1 MFSLPPRTR
10 RWLVTDFLEEMA
22 DESSRRAGLAR
33 ERSADLEIRAKQSPP
48 PVVLDLSAPGFDVI
62 AEVKVASP
70 SEGNLVSGLP
80 DAATLVKLA
89 AAYDQGG
96 AAAISV
102 LTETISFQGSM
113 GDLEAVSAA
122 SSLPVMRKDF
132 LVDPIQVLEARA
144 GGASGVLLIA
154 RMLPGELL
162 EEMTDLTLDFGMFV
176 LVEVFDRSD
185 LESAARVFDR
195 EVLVG
200 VNARDLSSLEV
211 DLSRFESLAPHL
223 PDHLPAVAESGLST
237 GDDVATVAGLGYR
250 MALVGSSLVRSTDP
264 VSALEAMLGAGRGR
278 LEEEDS

>member
-1 MFSLPPRTR
+1 
-10 RWLVTDFLEEMA
+10 LVPDFLEEMA

-33 ERSADLEIRAKQSPP
+33 DRLADLESRAKQSPP
-48 PVVLDLSAPGFDVI
+48 PVALDLSAPGFDVI
-62 AEVKVASP
+62 AEVKMASP
-70 SEGNLVSGLP
+70 SEGSLVSGPP
-80 DAATLVKLA
+80 DTATLVELA
-89 AAYDQGG
+89 EAYQQGG

-102 LTETISFQGSM
+102 LTETTSFQGSIA
-113 GDLEAVSAA
+113 DLEAVAA
-122 SSLPVMRKDF
+122 AVPLPAMRKDF

-144 GGASGVLLIA
+144 AGASGVLLIV

-162 EEMTDLTLDFGMFV
+162 EEMTDRTLDLGMFV

-195 EVLVG
+195 DVLVG
-200 VNARDLSSLEV
+200 VNSRDLSSLEV

-237 GDDVATVAGLGYR
+237 GDEVAAVAGLGYR

-264 VSALEAMLGAGRGR
+264 AATLGTILGAGRAR
-278 LEEEDS
+278 LDEDPT

>member
-1 MFSLPPRTR
+1 MP
-10 RWLVTDFLEEMA
+10 DFLEEMA

-33 ERSADLEIRAKQSPP
+33 ARSADLEMRAKQSPP
-48 PVVLDLSAPGFDVI
+48 PVVLDLSAHGFDVI

-70 SEGNLVSGLP
+70 SEGNLVSGMP
-80 DAATLVKLA
+80 DSATLVSLA
-89 AAYDQGG
+89 AAYNQGG

-102 LTETISFQGSM
+102 LTETTSFQGSM
-113 GDLEAVSAA
+113 ADLEAVSAA
-122 SSLPVMRKDF
+122 SALPVMRKDF

-144 GGASGVLLIA
+144 GGASGVLFIA

-264 VSALEAMLGAGRGR
+264 ASTLEVILGAGRAR
-278 LEEEDS
+278 LEEEAS